1 MSYLDRYVFEL
12 STGLMQREWGA
23 LMTSKRII
31 KPRIWIFMMSML
43 VLVFGCVY
51 ISQGQF
57 IERQDLR
64 IDQLE
69 MERAQRQDANAQL
82 ERQLEFTKTQT
93 YVERIAHEELGLL
106 KEGEIRFVSGTT
118 PDLPAQGASLPDQAV
133 SPDAAA
139 PTNPAQ

>member
-1 MSYLDRYVFEL
+1 
-12 STGLMQREWGA
+12 
-23 LMTSKRII
+23 MTAKRII
-31 KPRIWIFMMSML
+31 KPRFWIFMMSML

-106 KEGEIRFVSGTT
+106 KEGEIRFVAGTASDVPAT
-118 PDLPAQGASLPDQAV
+118 APAAPDPTA
-133 SPDAAA
+133 SPDAAVPA
-139 PTNPAQ
+139 DPTAQ